1 VSSATSSITTL
12 ASEIGTSVPA
22 AASTTG
28 AVNNAI
34 TTLNQ
39 AVSATGA

>member
-1 VSSATSSITTL
+1 VSSATSPITTL
-12 ASEIGTSVPA
+12 ASEIGTCVPA

-34 TTLNQ
+34 ATIDQ
-39 AVSATGA
+39 AASATGA

>member
-1 VSSATSSITTL
+1 VSSATSSVTTL
-12 ASEIGTSVPA
+12 ASQIGTSVPG

-34 TTLNQ
+34 TMIDQ
-39 AVSATGA
+39 AVSASGA